1 MARASAGSRAQS
13 RTATPLR
20 PNWTASAVPQLPAP
34 IIAAAPTLDVM
45 LEMSSGRYH
54 AAAARFVGAGPLL
67 GSWKDLQVCWTR
79 AVITSMD
86 RQPQYRRRLD
96 PSELDV
102 SAFDYEGT
110 ADTGGGWYDAL
121 VVKVNP

>member
-45 LEMSSGRYH
+45 LEMSSGRCH
-54 AAAARFVGAGPLL
+54 AADARLPSRRSVPERSRFTF
-67 GSWKDLQVCWTR
+67 SW
-79 AVITSMD
+79 
-86 RQPQYRRRLD
+86 
-96 PSELDV
+96 
-102 SAFDYEGT
+102 
-110 ADTGGGWYDAL
+110 
-121 VVKVNP
+121 